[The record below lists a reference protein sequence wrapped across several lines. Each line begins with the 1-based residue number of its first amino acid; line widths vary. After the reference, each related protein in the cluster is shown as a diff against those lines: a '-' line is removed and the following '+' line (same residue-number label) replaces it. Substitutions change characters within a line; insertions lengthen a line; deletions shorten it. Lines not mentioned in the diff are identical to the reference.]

1 MGGDLPEDDLER
13 IFLDADVDNSGA
25 LDFEEFEAIMA
36 LDVLSIL
43 KKCSTTTKEANARS
57 NVAPSDEPYFGA
69 ALVAHA
75 RANDFGDGRGKTSNY
90 TLAESQTMSMRLYEG
105 RCASLQRAVAFFVLF
120 HEMGRRC
127 MAFWP
132 AVSCGLLRYRMD
144 RTHSIMRI
152 ATTASPVSGAELR
165 ERMRHLA
172 LKKEW
177 KSGVSVVIQLTEKWA
192 FMKKVEETAAR
203 RGSPDYFE
211 QQRRLPSLSHDSLG
225 SHGDRPARTSVDRFE
240 A

>member
-1 MGGDLPEDDLER
+1 M
-13 IFLDADVDNSGA
+13 F
-25 LDFEEFEAIMA
+25 
-36 LDVLSIL
+36 
-43 KKCSTTTKEANARS
+43 
-57 NVAPSDEPYFGA
+57 
-69 ALVAHA
+69 HA
-75 RANDFGDGRGKTSNY
+75 MGKT
-90 TLAESQTMSMRLYEG
+90 
-105 RCASLQRAVAFFVLF
+105 VADW
-120 HEMGRRC
+120 
-127 MAFWP
+127 WP
-132 AVSCGLLRYRMD
+132 RWTCGLFRYRID

-203 RGSPDYFE
+203 RGSPDYFA